1 MKMLTAAEYEYLWE
15 AGLKQDEYFSDIKGF
30 DEIGRCLTY
39 WTDNSYRGLDLQHG
53 RLSLYLSNA
62 VFYQDIAYK
71 HEHDES
77 EILTSKFYLSGLHRV
92 ISPAGIEGVETE
104 YVEQGGQNYLFYLP
118 NIEEVEQGFAGDRL
132 QRVRIDLDLNFLRM
146 FVTQL
151 DFIPKILRPL
161 VDCDAAPRFHRAV
174 GQVAPAMRM
183 VIQQMWQTP
192 YQGMIGRMFLEA
204 KTLELLALQL
214 SQLIESENRLSNFNL
229 QPADIDRIYQARH
242 ILQQSAVNPPSV
254 MNLAQDVGLDHMKLK
269 RGFRQIFGTTP
280 FGYLREYRMEQA
292 RLLLLDGK
300 LSVAAVANAIGYSHV
315 GHFSNAFQRKFGITP
330 GECRRQ
336 KNSFFSS
343 WDRNFSCMD

>member
-1 MKMLTAAEYEYLWE
+1 MKMLTAAEYDYLWE
-15 AGLKQDEYFSDIKGF
+15 AGLKQDEYFSDTKGF
-30 DEIGRCLTY
+30 DEIGRCLSY
-39 WTDNSYRGLDLQHG
+39 WTDNRYRGVDLQSE
-53 RLSLYLSNA
+53 LSLYLSDA
-62 VFYQDIAYK
+62 VFHQDIAYK

-92 ISPAGIEGVETE
+92 ISPVGIEGVETE

-132 QRVRIDLDLNFLRM
+132 QRVRIEFDLNFLRM

-151 DFIPKILRPL
+151 DSIPKILRPL
-161 VDCDAAPRFHRAV
+161 VDCCAAPRFHRAV
-174 GQVAPAMRM
+174 GQVTPAMRM

-204 KTLELLALQL
+204 KTIELLALQL
-214 SQLIESENRLSNFNL
+214 SQLIESEQDRLPNFNL
-229 QPADIDRIYQARH
+229 QPADIDRIYQARQ
-242 ILQQSAVNPPSV
+242 ILQQNAVNPPSV
-254 MNLAQDVGLDHMKLK
+254 MDLAQQVELEHMKLK

-300 LSVAAVANAIGYSHV
+300 LSVATVANAIGYSHI
-315 GHFSNAFQRKFGITP
+315 GHFSSAFQRKFGITP

-336 KNSFFSS
+336 KSYVL
-343 WDRNFSCMD
+343 D